1 MAGGARLRVRIDVQK
16 MRSNMR
22 MQGRTLTAGEI
33 EAWLRV
39 VGFEPEAGHAGSCLD
54 PAAGPAWLTDA
65 ENLRCLD
72 RSEILDVTPA
82 G

>member
-16 MRSNMR
+16 MRANMQ
-22 MQGRTLTAGEI
+22 MQGRQLTEADI

-39 VGFEPEAGHAGSCLD
+39 VGFEPEPGPSRPGAE
-54 PAAGPAWLTDA
+54 PAWLTDA
-65 ENLRCLD
+65 DNLRCLHE
-72 RSEILDVTPA
+72 SEILAVTPA

>member
-16 MRSNMR
+16 VRSNMQ
-22 MQGRTLTAGEI
+22 MQGRQLTEGDI

-39 VGFEPEAGHAGSCLD
+39 VGFEPEPGAPSGSVSGTALTC
-54 PAAGPAWLTDA
+54 LTDP

-72 RSEILDVTPA
+72 PSEVLEVTPA